1 MSTWAGIELGG
12 YTIDEWQNTYH
23 KWLFKDS
30 ERFREVS
37 QDSQFIGYRMEAEKL
52 KRRLELCGINRQSVE
67 LEFNEHK
74 ALWVE
79 QLKSLLQTLGD
90 DTKESLP
97 DYNLYLDVLE
107 KCSLDSWLKL
117 LPIANRACRLVH
129 DYETLLKIKIRD
141 IQISFTDA
149 ERNLLKFMRSDYDEF
164 PHYTAGGYHFPCQS
178 IDSYAWV
185 ILQVIEPGSVCELNI
200 SGLIDSGWVDD
211 FEDLAEYQAGQTKFC
226 ERAKAEVSEITRL
239 SESDGGNHVLQ
250 RLSYSGLITILEAYL
265 ADMAKRQVL
274 NKDLIKRRFVERF
287 EPFGRSQKS
296 FKITELYSKI
306 EQLDKLIIECID
318 SQSFH
323 NVKTIN
329 AFYTS
334 VLLITLPDHLRQR
347 LSEAVDT
354 RHDIVHR
361 AGKTREGKPIEVS
374 LKAVQKLSDL
384 VLEVMASVDE
394 QIVDGL
400 LYD

>member
-1 MSTWAGIELGG
+1 MSTWAGVELGD

-23 KWLFKDS
+23 KWLFNDS
-30 ERFREVS
+30 ERFREVAK
-37 QDSQFIGYRMEAEKL
+37 DSQFIGYRMEADKL
-52 KRRLELCGINRQSVE
+52 KRRLELLGVNQQSVE
-67 LEFNEHK
+67 LELNEHK

-90 DTKESLP
+90 DTRESLP
-97 DYNLYLDVLE
+97 DYHLYLDGLQ

-117 LPIANRACRLVH
+117 LPIANRVCRLVH
-129 DYETLLKIKIRD
+129 NYETPLKIRIRG
-141 IQISFTDA
+141 IQVSLTDA
-149 ERNLLKFMRSDYDEF
+149 ERNLLKFMCSDYDEF
-164 PHYTAGGYHFPCQS
+164 PHYTSGGYHFPCKS
-178 IDSYAWV
+178 IDSYAWA
-185 ILQVIEPGSVCELNI
+185 ILQLVEPDSVCELDI

-211 FEDLAEYQAGQTKFC
+211 FEDLAEYQAGQTKFH
-226 ERAKAEVSEITRL
+226 ERAKAEASEITKL

-265 ADMAKRQVL
+265 SDVAKRQVL
-274 NKDLIKRRFVERF
+274 NKDVIKRRFVERF

-323 NVKTIN
+323 SVKTIN
-329 AFYTS
+329 AFFTS
-334 VLLITLPDHLRQR
+334 VLLINLSNHLLQR

-361 AGKTREGKPIEVS
+361 AGKTREGEPIEVTLQS
-374 LKAVQKLSDL
+374 VQKLSGL